1 MDKQQNQKQQQ
12 ETSAVTQKSSKQTK
26 GFLKKQNQNQ
36 KNRLGSV

>member
-1 MDKQQNQKQQQ
+1 MHKQQNQKQQQ

-26 GFLKKQNQNQ
+26 GFLKKQNQ